1 MISEKQT
8 DNLESRRKKEKFFF
22 TLFNICGMT
31 VILILVFFI
40 GYVVIMGISAMSW
53 DFFTTTPGGGMRSG
67 GIVTPLIGTIYLMG
81 LVAIVSIPL
90 GVLTAVYISE
100 YQSNRLMGRVW
111 KVVVGNLAGIPSI
124 VYGLLGL
131 AMFVTA
137 LGLGFSLLAASLT
150 LSLLVLPIVIMA
162 SREAIAAVPQ
172 SIRDASTA
180 LGATKWQ
187 TTVHHV
193 LPYSISG
200 ISTGIILALSRA
212 AGETAPIMLTGAVF
226 FMSLP
231 PSSVT
236 SKFMALPYHIYGTA
250 TQSYGVPSDLIF
262 GAALALLLIVL
273 GMNLVAIVIRSKF
286 RSKYRW

>member
-1 MISEKQT
+1 MISEK
-8 DNLESRRKKEKFFF
+8 DNLKSRRKKEKFFF
-22 TLFNICGMT
+22 TLFNICGL
-31 VILILVFFI
+31 VVVLILIFFI
-40 GYVVIMGISAMSW
+40 GYVVLMGISVMSW

-67 GIVTPLIGTIYLMG
+67 GIWTPLIGTIYLMG

-131 AMFVTA
+131 SMFVTA

-162 SREAIAAVPQ
+162 SREAIIAVPQ

-187 TTVHHV
+187 TTMHHV

-231 PSSVT
+231 PSSIN

-250 TQSYGVPSDLIF
+250 TQSYGVPSELIF
-262 GAALALLLIVL
+262 GTALALLLIVL
-273 GMNLVAIVIRSKF
+273 GMNLIAIVVRSKF
-286 RSKYRW
+286 RRKYRW

>member
-1 MISEKQT
+1 MISEEQA
-8 DNLESRRKKEKFFF
+8 DNLEFRRKKEKLFF
-22 TLFNICGMT
+22 TLFTICALI

-40 GYVVIMGISAMSW
+40 GYVVLMGISAMSL
-53 DFFTTTPGGGMRSG
+53 DFFTTPPGMGMRSG
-67 GIVTPLIGTIYLMG
+67 GIWTPFIGTIYLMG
-81 LVAIVSIPL
+81 LVAIVAIPL
-90 GVLTAVYISE
+90 GVFTAVYISE
-100 YQSNRLMGRVW
+100 YQSNRMMGRVW
-111 KVVVGNLAGIPSI
+111 KIVVGNLAGIPSI

-150 LSLLVLPIVIMA
+150 LSLLVLPIVIMT
-162 SREAIAAVPQ
+162 SNEAIVAVPQ

-226 FMSLP
+226 FMARP
-231 PSSVT
+231 PDSVS

-250 TQSYGVPSDLIF
+250 TQAYGVPLDLIF
-262 GAALALLLIVL
+262 GAALALLMVVL
-273 GMNLVAIVIRSKF
+273 GMNIVAIIIRSKF
-286 RSKYRW
+286 RSKYKW

>member
-1 MISEKQT
+1 
-8 DNLESRRKKEKFFF
+8 
-22 TLFNICGMT
+22 
-31 VILILVFFI
+31 
-40 GYVVIMGISAMSW
+40 
-53 DFFTTTPGGGMRSG
+53 
-67 GIVTPLIGTIYLMG
+67 
-81 LVAIVSIPL
+81 
-90 GVLTAVYISE
+90 
-100 YQSNRLMGRVW
+100 
-111 KVVVGNLAGIPSI
+111 
-124 VYGLLGL
+124 
-131 AMFVTA
+131 
-137 LGLGFSLLAASLT
+137 LT
-150 LSLLVLPIVIMA
+150 LSLLVLPVVIMA
-162 SREAIAAVPQ
+162 SREAIIAVPQ
-172 SIRDASTA
+172 SIREASTA

-231 PSSVT
+231 PSSIN

-250 TQSYGVPSDLIF
+250 TQSYGVPNELIF

-273 GMNLVAIVIRSKF
+273 GMNLVAIVIRSKY